1 MIVAIIIEINVYLKT
16 FLIEHH
22 STFFNSEKVFFIDAL
37 IPFCV
42 FLSLLLFFVILDI
55 FASCF
60 ILMAQGA
67 PIFSAK
73 RKVGRN
79 CALLFLNFLVSLRI
93 QSVKRL
99 LVLPVKGVVH
109 FANVMDWF

>member
-1 MIVAIIIEINVYLKT
+1 MIVAIIIEINVYLKA

-42 FLSLLLFFVILDI
+42 FLSLLLFFVILGI

-67 PIFSAK
+67 PHLQ
-73 RKVGRN
+73 RKAQGGEE
-79 CALLFLNFLVSLRI
+79 LR
-93 QSVKRL
+93 
-99 LVLPVKGVVH
+99 PP
-109 FANVMDWF
+109 FF